1 MQYTQ
6 NTWKSR
12 LGALGPGIL
21 MATAAIGGSH
31 LVASTQAGALFGWQ
45 LFWLIVVVNVLKYP
59 FFRFGMEY
67 TLATKNSLVEGYK
80 NQGPGYFYSFIALNI
95 IAAVVNTAGVL
106 LLTASLL
113 HYALPIS
120 IPVTLLCWVILAMC
134 LIILLLGHF
143 KALDNVAKAIMGLLT
158 IATITALV
166 IAINNGPVAPVN
178 YVGPSPYEL
187 AMLGFMV
194 ALMGWMPAPIEISAL
209 SSLWLKEKQAQQSVT
224 KSQGLFDFNLGY
236 WLTAGLAL
244 VFFSLGALVQYG
256 QNSNIELGGVAFA
269 KQLIDMYASTI
280 GEWARPLV
288 SAIAFLCMFGT
299 TLTVLD
305 GYARTLNESHKL
317 LGFKQSKHS
326 LNTWL
331 ILQALAGMAV
341 ILFFKSAL
349 GPMLTFAM
357 TLAFVT
363 TPVFAWLNFSL
374 VRSEPAIKHSLL
386 LRSLTWLGLVYLV
399 GFAVAFVVWKLMGFY
414 FRGSRFEVRG
424 SRYKSNN
431 LCINVD

>member
-6 NTWKSR
+6 STWKSR

-80 NQGPGYFYSFIALNI
+80 SKGPFYFYSFIGLNI
-95 IAAVVNTAGVL
+95 VAAVVNTAGVL

-113 HYALPIS
+113 HYALPIV
-120 IPVTLLCWVILAMC
+120 IEVTLLCWMLLGVC
-134 LIILLLGHF
+134 LVILLLGHF
-143 KALDNVAKAIMGLLT
+143 KALDNVAKGIMGLLT
-158 IATITALV
+158 LATLIALA
-166 IAINNGPVAPVN
+166 IAFSNGPMAPAD

-187 AMLGFMV
+187 AMLSFMV

-209 SSLWLKEKQAQQSVT
+209 SSLWLKEKQAQQTVS
-224 KSQGLFDFNLGY
+224 KSQGLFDFNVGY

-244 VFFSLGALVQYG
+244 VFFSLGVLVQYG
-256 QNSNIELGGVAFA
+256 QTSSIELGGVAFA
-269 KQLIDMYASTI
+269 KQLIDMYALTI

-317 LGFKQSKHS
+317 LGFGQSKHS
-326 LNTWL
+326 LNIWL
-331 ILQALAGMAV
+331 ILQAFAGMAV

-357 TLAFVT
+357 TLSFVT

-374 VRSEPAIKHSLL
+374 VRSEPAIKHSVL

-399 GFAVAFVVWKLMGFY
+399 GFAVAFVVWKLAA
-414 FRGSRFEVRG
+414 
-424 SRYKSNN
+424 
-431 LCINVD
+431 

>member
-6 NTWKSR
+6 STWKSR

-45 LFWLIVVVNVLKYP
+45 LFGLIVVVNVLKYP

-120 IPVTLLCWVILAMC
+120 IPVTLLCWLILAVC

-256 QNSNIELGGVAFA
+256 QSSNIELGGVAFA
-269 KQLIDMYASTI
+269 KQLIDMYALTI

-326 LNTWL
+326 LNRWL

-399 GFAVAFVVWKLMGFY
+399 GFAVAFVVWKLM
-414 FRGSRFEVRG
+414 
-424 SRYKSNN
+424 
-431 LCINVD
+431 

>member
-6 NTWKSR
+6 STWKSR

-120 IPVTLLCWVILAMC
+120 IPVTLLCWVILAVC

-209 SSLWLKEKQAQQSVT
+209 SSLWLKEKQTQQSVT
-224 KSQGLFDFNLGY
+224 KNQGLFDFNLGY

-399 GFAVAFVVWKLMGFY
+399 GFAVAFVVWKLM
-414 FRGSRFEVRG
+414 
-424 SRYKSNN
+424 
-431 LCINVD
+431 

>member
-1 MQYTQ
+1 MQSTRT
-6 NTWKSR
+6 NWKVR
-12 LGALGPGIL
+12 LSALGPGIL

-31 LVASTQAGALFGWQ
+31 LVASTQAGAIFGWQ

-59 FFRFGMEY
+59 FFRFGIEY
-67 TLATKNSLVEGYK
+67 TLATKKSLVEGYK
-80 NQGPGYFYSFIALNI
+80 SKGPWFFYSFIGLNI

-113 HYALPIS
+113 HYALPVS
-120 IPVTLLCWVILAMC
+120 VSVTLLCWLILAVC

-143 KALDNVAKAIMGLLT
+143 KALDNAAKAIMALLT
-158 IATITALV
+158 LATVSALV
-166 IAINNGPVAPVN
+166 IAFSNGAMNHGIVAPVD

-209 SSLWLKEKQAQQSVT
+209 SSLWLKEKQNQQTVT
-224 KSQGLFDFNLGY
+224 RTQGLFDFNVGY

-244 VFFSLGALVQYG
+244 VFFSLGVLVQYG
-256 QNSNIELGGVAFA
+256 QSANIELGGVAFA
-269 KQLIDMYASTI
+269 KQLIDMYALTI

-288 SAIAFLCMFGT
+288 SVIAFLCMFGT

-326 LNTWL
+326 LKIWL
-331 ILQALAGMAV
+331 IIQALAGMAV

-357 TLAFVT
+357 TLAFIT

-374 VRSEPAIKHSLL
+374 VRSESSIEHSILVRVL
-386 LRSLTWLGLVYLV
+386 SWVGLIYLV
-399 GFAVAFVVWKLMGFY
+399 SFAVAFVVWKLF
-414 FRGSRFEVRG
+414 
-424 SRYKSNN
+424 
-431 LCINVD
+431 

>member
-6 NTWKSR
+6 STWKSR

-45 LFWLIVVVNVLKYP
+45 LFWLIMVVNVLKYP

-120 IPVTLLCWVILAMC
+120 IPVTLLCWLILAVC

-209 SSLWLKEKQAQQSVT
+209 SSLWLKEKQTQQSVT
-224 KSQGLFDFNLGY
+224 KSQGLFDFNVGY

-256 QNSNIELGGVAFA
+256 QSSNIELGGVAFA
-269 KQLIDMYASTI
+269 KQLIDMYALTI

-326 LNTWL
+326 LNRWL

-386 LRSLTWLGLVYLV
+386 LRGLTWLGLVYLV
-399 GFAVAFVVWKLMGFY
+399 GFAMAFVVWKLM
-414 FRGSRFEVRG
+414 
-424 SRYKSNN
+424 
-431 LCINVD
+431 

>member
-6 NTWKSR
+6 STWKSR

-67 TLATKNSLVEGYK
+67 TLATKNSLVQGYK

-120 IPVTLLCWVILAMC
+120 IPVTLLCWLILAVC

-209 SSLWLKEKQAQQSVT
+209 SSLWLKEKQAQQRVT
-224 KSQGLFDFNLGY
+224 KSQGLFDFNVGY

-256 QNSNIELGGVAFA
+256 QSSNIELGGVAFA
-269 KQLIDMYASTI
+269 KQLIDMYALTI

-326 LNTWL
+326 LNRWL

-386 LRSLTWLGLVYLV
+386 LRGLTWLGLVYLV
-399 GFAVAFVVWKLMGFY
+399 GFAMAFVVWKLM
-414 FRGSRFEVRG
+414 
-424 SRYKSNN
+424 
-431 LCINVD
+431 

>member
-6 NTWKSR
+6 STWKSR

-80 NQGPGYFYSFIALNI
+80 NQGPGYFYSFIVLNI

-120 IPVTLLCWVILAMC
+120 IPVTLLCWLILAVC

-224 KSQGLFDFNLGY
+224 KSQGLFDFNVGY

-256 QNSNIELGGVAFA
+256 QSSNIELGGVAFA
-269 KQLIDMYASTI
+269 KQLIDMYALTI

-386 LRSLTWLGLVYLV
+386 LRGLTWLGLVYLV
-399 GFAVAFVVWKLMGFY
+399 GFAVAFVVWKLM
-414 FRGSRFEVRG
+414 
-424 SRYKSNN
+424 
-431 LCINVD
+431 

>member
-6 NTWKSR
+6 STWKSR

-67 TLATKNSLVEGYK
+67 TLATKNSLVQGYK

-120 IPVTLLCWVILAMC
+120 IPVTLLCWLILAVC

-224 KSQGLFDFNLGY
+224 KTQGLFDFNVGY

-256 QNSNIELGGVAFA
+256 QSSNIELGGVAFA
-269 KQLIDMYASTI
+269 KQLIDMYALTI

-331 ILQALAGMAV
+331 ILQAMAGMAV

-374 VRSEPAIKHSLL
+374 VRSESEIKHSLL

-399 GFAVAFVVWKLMGFY
+399 GFAMAFVVWKLM
-414 FRGSRFEVRG
+414 
-424 SRYKSNN
+424 
-431 LCINVD
+431 

>member
-1 MQYTQ
+1 MHT
-6 NTWKSR
+6 TKAVWKSR

-31 LVASTQAGALFGWQ
+31 LVASTQAGAIFGWQ
-45 LFWLIVVVNVLKYP
+45 LFWLILVVNVLKYP

-80 NQGPGYFYSFIALNI
+80 SKGPFYFYSFIGLNI
-95 IAAVVNTAGVL
+95 VAAVVNTAGVL

-113 HYALPIS
+113 HYALPVVIE
-120 IPVTLLCWVILAMC
+120 VTLLCWILLGVC
-134 LIILLLGHF
+134 LVILLLGHF
-143 KALDNVAKAIMGLLT
+143 KALDNVAKGIMGLLT
-158 IATITALV
+158 LATLIALA
-166 IAINNGPVAPVN
+166 IAFSNGPMAPAD

-187 AMLGFMV
+187 AMLSFMV

-209 SSLWLKEKQAQQSVT
+209 SSLWLKEKQAQQTVS
-224 KSQGLFDFNLGY
+224 KSQGLFDFNVGY

-244 VFFSLGALVQYG
+244 VFFSLGVLVQYG
-256 QNSNIELGGVAFA
+256 QTSSIELGGVAFA
-269 KQLIDMYASTI
+269 KQLIDMYALTI

-317 LGFKQSKHS
+317 LGFGQSKHS
-326 LNTWL
+326 LNIWL

-357 TLAFVT
+357 TLSFVT

-374 VRSEPAIKHSLL
+374 VRSEPAIKHSVL

-399 GFAVAFVVWKLMGFY
+399 GFAVAFVVWKLAA
-414 FRGSRFEVRG
+414 
-424 SRYKSNN
+424 
-431 LCINVD
+431 

>member
-1 MQYTQ
+1 MQSSVSHWQ
-6 NTWKSR
+6 MRIN
-12 LGALGPGIL
+12 ALGPGVL

-31 LVASTQAGALFGWQ
+31 LVASTQAGAIFGWQ
-45 LFWLIVVVNVLKYP
+45 LFWLILVVNVLKYP

-67 TLATKNSLVEGYK
+67 TLATKNSLVKGYK
-80 NQGPGYFYSFIALNI
+80 NQGPSYFYSFIALNI

-113 HYALPIS
+113 HYALPVS
-120 IPVTLLCWVILAMC
+120 IPVTLLCWVILAVC
-134 LIILLLGHF
+134 LMILLLGHF

-166 IAINNGPVAPVN
+166 IAISNGPVAPVN

-224 KSQGLFDFNLGY
+224 KSQGLFDFNIGY

-256 QNSNIELGGVAFA
+256 QSTNIELGGVAFA
-269 KQLIDMYASTI
+269 KQLIDMYALTI

-317 LGFKQSKHS
+317 LGLKQSKHS
-326 LNTWL
+326 LNIWL

-386 LRSLTWLGLVYLV
+386 LRGLTWLGLVYLV
-399 GFAVAFVVWKLMGFY
+399 GFAVMFIGWKLT
-414 FRGSRFEVRG
+414 
-424 SRYKSNN
+424 
-431 LCINVD
+431 I

>member
-6 NTWKSR
+6 STWKSR

-67 TLATKNSLVEGYK
+67 TLATKNSLVQGYK

-120 IPVTLLCWVILAMC
+120 IPVTLLCWLILAVC

-224 KSQGLFDFNLGY
+224 KTQGLFDFNVGY

-256 QNSNIELGGVAFA
+256 QSSNIELGGVAFA
-269 KQLIDMYASTI
+269 KQLIDMYALTI

-331 ILQALAGMAV
+331 ILQAMAGMAV

-374 VRSEPAIKHSLL
+374 VRSEPAIKHSVL

-399 GFAVAFVVWKLMGFY
+399 GFAVAFVLWKLM
-414 FRGSRFEVRG
+414 
-424 SRYKSNN
+424 
-431 LCINVD
+431 

>member
-1 MQYTQ
+1 MQSAVSNWQT
-6 NTWKSR
+6 R
-12 LGALGPGIL
+12 LNALGPGIL

-31 LVASTQAGALFGWQ
+31 LVASTQAGAIFGWQ

-59 FFRFGMEY
+59 FFRFGIEY
-67 TLATKNSLVEGYK
+67 TLATKKSLVEGYQSK
-80 NQGPGYFYSFIALNI
+80 GPWFFYSFIGLNI

-120 IPVTLLCWVILAMC
+120 ISVTLLCWLILAIC

-158 IATITALV
+158 LATV
-166 IAINNGPVAPVN
+166 IALAIAFSNGPMAPVD

-209 SSLWLKEKQAQQSVT
+209 SSLWLKEKQSQQTVT
-224 KSQGLFDFNLGY
+224 KAQGLFDFNLGY

-244 VFFSLGALVQYG
+244 VFFALGVLVQYG
-256 QNSNIELGGVAFA
+256 QSTQIELGGVAFA
-269 KQLIDMYASTI
+269 KQLIDMYALTI

-288 SAIAFLCMFGT
+288 SVIAFLCMFGT

-331 ILQALAGMAV
+331 ILQAFAGMAV

-357 TLAFVT
+357 TLAFIT
-363 TPVFAWLNFSL
+363 TPIFAWLNFSL
-374 VRSEPAIKHSLL
+374 VRSEPSIQHSKII
-386 LRSLTWLGLVYLV
+386 RSLSWLGLIYLV
-399 GFAVAFVVWKLMGFY
+399 GFALVFLVWQLG
-414 FRGSRFEVRG
+414 
-424 SRYKSNN
+424 
-431 LCINVD
+431 

>member
-6 NTWKSR
+6 STWKSR

-80 NQGPGYFYSFIALNI
+80 NQGPGYFYSFIVLNI

-120 IPVTLLCWVILAMC
+120 IPVTLLCWLILAVC

-209 SSLWLKEKQAQQSVT
+209 SSLWLKEKQTQQSVT
-224 KSQGLFDFNLGY
+224 KSQGLFDFNVGY

-256 QNSNIELGGVAFA
+256 QSSNIELGGVAFA
-269 KQLIDMYASTI
+269 KQLIDMYAFTI

-288 SAIAFLCMFGT
+288 SAVAFLCMFGT

-357 TLAFVT
+357 TLAFIT

-374 VRSEPAIKHSLL
+374 VRLEPAIKHSLL

-399 GFAVAFVVWKLMGFY
+399 GFAMAFVVWKLM
-414 FRGSRFEVRG
+414 
-424 SRYKSNN
+424 
-431 LCINVD
+431 

>member
-120 IPVTLLCWVILAMC
+120 IPVTLLCWVILAVC

-224 KSQGLFDFNLGY
+224 KNQGLFDFNLGY

-399 GFAVAFVVWKLMGFY
+399 GFAVAFVVWKLM
-414 FRGSRFEVRG
+414 
-424 SRYKSNN
+424 
-431 LCINVD
+431 

>member
-45 LFWLIVVVNVLKYP
+45 LFCLIVVVNVLKYP

-120 IPVTLLCWVILAMC
+120 IPVTLLCWVILVVC

-187 AMLGFMV
+187 AMLGFLV

-209 SSLWLKEKQAQQSVT
+209 SSLWLKEKQTQQSVT
-224 KSQGLFDFNLGY
+224 KNQGLFDFNLGY

-256 QNSNIELGGVAFA
+256 QSSNIELGGVAFA

-386 LRSLTWLGLVYLV
+386 LRGLTWLGLVYLV
-399 GFAVAFVVWKLMGFY
+399 GFAMAFVVWKLM
-414 FRGSRFEVRG
+414 
-424 SRYKSNN
+424 
-431 LCINVD
+431 

>member
-1 MQYTQ
+1 MQSVVS
-6 NTWKSR
+6 TWQTR
-12 LGALGPGIL
+12 LNALGPGIL

-31 LVASTQAGALFGWQ
+31 LVASTQAGAIFGWQ

-59 FFRFGMEY
+59 FFRFGIEY
-67 TLATKNSLVEGYK
+67 TLATKKSLVEGYQSK
-80 NQGPGYFYSFIALNI
+80 GPWFFYSFIGLNI

-113 HYALPIS
+113 HYALPVSIS
-120 IPVTLLCWVILAMC
+120 VTLLCWLILALC
-134 LIILLLGHF
+134 LVILLLGHF

-158 IATITALV
+158 LATV
-166 IAINNGPVAPVN
+166 IALAIAFSNGPMAPVD

-209 SSLWLKEKQAQQSVT
+209 SSLWLKEKQSQQTVT
-224 KSQGLFDFNLGY
+224 KVQGLFDFNLGY

-244 VFFSLGALVQYG
+244 VFFALGVLVQYG
-256 QNSNIELGGVAFA
+256 QSTQIELGGVAFA
-269 KQLIDMYASTI
+269 KQLIDMYALTI

-288 SAIAFLCMFGT
+288 SVIAFLCMFGT

-331 ILQALAGMAV
+331 ILQAFAGMAV

-357 TLAFVT
+357 TLAFIT
-363 TPVFAWLNFSL
+363 TPIFAWLNFSL
-374 VRSEPAIKHSLL
+374 VRSEPSIQHSKII
-386 LRSLTWLGLVYLV
+386 RSLSWLGLIYLV
-399 GFAVAFVVWKLMGFY
+399 GFALVFLVWQLG
-414 FRGSRFEVRG
+414 
-424 SRYKSNN
+424 
-431 LCINVD
+431 

>member
-1 MQYTQ
+1 MQQTH
-6 NTWKSR
+6 TSWKSH

-45 LFWLIVVVNVLKYP
+45 LFWLILAVNVLKYP

-80 NQGPGYFYSFIALNI
+80 NKGPVYFYSFIGLNI
-95 IAAVVNTAGVL
+95 LAAVVNTAGVL

-113 HYALPIS
+113 HYALPVVIE
-120 IPVTLLCWVILAMC
+120 VTLLCWILLGVC
-134 LIILLLGHF
+134 LTILLLGHF
-143 KALDNVAKAIMGLLT
+143 KALDSVAKGIMGLLT
-158 IATITALV
+158 LATVIALV
-166 IAINNGPVAPVN
+166 IAFSNGPMAPAD
-178 YVGPSPYEL
+178 YIGPSPYEL
-187 AMLGFMV
+187 AMLSFMV

-209 SSLWLKEKQAQQSVT
+209 SSLWLKEKQAQQTVT
-224 KSQGLFDFNLGY
+224 KSQGLFDFNVGY
-236 WLTAGLAL
+236 WLTACLAL
-244 VFFSLGALVQYG
+244 VFFSLGVLVQYG
-256 QNSNIELGGVAFA
+256 QSSSIELGGVAFA
-269 KQLIDMYASTI
+269 KQLIDMYALTI

-317 LGFKQSKHS
+317 LGFGQSKHS
-326 LNTWL
+326 LNIWL

-374 VRSEPAIKHSLL
+374 VRSEPAIKHSVL

-399 GFAVAFVVWKLMGFY
+399 GFAVAFVVWKLAA
-414 FRGSRFEVRG
+414 
-424 SRYKSNN
+424 
-431 LCINVD
+431 

>member
-1 MQYTQ
+1 MQSAVSIWQT
-6 NTWKSR
+6 R
-12 LGALGPGIL
+12 LNALGPGIL

-31 LVASTQAGALFGWQ
+31 LVASTQAGAIFGWQ
-45 LFWLIVVVNVLKYP
+45 LFWLILVVNVLKYP
-59 FFRFGMEY
+59 FFRFGIEY
-67 TLATKNSLVEGYK
+67 TLATKKSLVEGYQSK
-80 NQGPGYFYSFIALNI
+80 GPWFFYSFIGLNI

-113 HYALPIS
+113 HYALPIAIS
-120 IPVTLLCWVILAMC
+120 VTLLCWLILAVC
-134 LIILLLGHF
+134 LVILLLGHF

-158 IATITALV
+158 LATV
-166 IAINNGPVAPVN
+166 IALAIAFSNGPMAPAD

-209 SSLWLKEKQAQQSVT
+209 SSLWLKEKQSQQSVT
-224 KSQGLFDFNLGY
+224 KAQGLFDFNLGY

-244 VFFSLGALVQYG
+244 VFFSLGVLVQYG
-256 QNSNIELGGVAFA
+256 QSANIELGGVAFA
-269 KQLIDMYASTI
+269 KQLIDMYALTI

-288 SAIAFLCMFGT
+288 SIIAFLCMFGT

-326 LNTWL
+326 LNIWL
-331 ILQALAGMAV
+331 IVQSLAGMAV

-357 TLAFVT
+357 TLAFLT
-363 TPVFAWLNFSL
+363 TPIFAWLNFSL
-374 VRSEPAIKHSLL
+374 VRSVPSIQHSKVI
-386 LRSLTWLGLVYLV
+386 RSLSWLGLIYLV
-399 GFAVAFVVWKLMGFY
+399 GFALVFLVWKLG
-414 FRGSRFEVRG
+414 
-424 SRYKSNN
+424 
-431 LCINVD
+431 

>member
-6 NTWKSR
+6 GTWKSR

-120 IPVTLLCWVILAMC
+120 IPVTLLCWLILAVC

-166 IAINNGPVAPVN
+166 IAINNGPVAPVS

-224 KSQGLFDFNLGY
+224 KSQGLFDFNVGY

-256 QNSNIELGGVAFA
+256 QSSNIELGGVAFA
-269 KQLIDMYASTI
+269 KQLIDMYALTI

-386 LRSLTWLGLVYLV
+386 LRGLTWLGLVYLV
-399 GFAVAFVVWKLMGFY
+399 GFAMAFVVWKLM
-414 FRGSRFEVRG
+414 
-424 SRYKSNN
+424 
-431 LCINVD
+431 

>member
-1 MQYTQ
+1 MQSAVSIWQT
-6 NTWKSR
+6 R
-12 LGALGPGIL
+12 LNALGPGIL

-31 LVASTQAGALFGWQ
+31 LVASTQAGAIFGWQ
-45 LFWLIVVVNVLKYP
+45 LFWLILVVNVLKYP
-59 FFRFGMEY
+59 FFRFGIEY
-67 TLATKNSLVEGYK
+67 TLATKKSLVEGYQSK
-80 NQGPGYFYSFIALNI
+80 GPWFFYSFIGLNI

-113 HYALPIS
+113 HYALPIAIS
-120 IPVTLLCWVILAMC
+120 VTLLCWLILAVC
-134 LIILLLGHF
+134 LVILLLGHF

-158 IATITALV
+158 LATV
-166 IAINNGPVAPVN
+166 IALAIAFSNGPMAPAD

-209 SSLWLKEKQAQQSVT
+209 SSLWLKEKQSQQTVT
-224 KSQGLFDFNLGY
+224 RAQGLFDFNLGY

-244 VFFSLGALVQYG
+244 VFFSLGVLVQYG
-256 QNSNIELGGVAFA
+256 QSANIELGGVAFA
-269 KQLIDMYASTI
+269 KQLIDMYALTI

-288 SAIAFLCMFGT
+288 SIIAFLCMFGT

-326 LNTWL
+326 LNIWL
-331 ILQALAGMAV
+331 IVQSLAGMAV

-357 TLAFVT
+357 TLAFLT
-363 TPVFAWLNFSL
+363 TPIFAWLNFSL
-374 VRSEPAIKHSLL
+374 VRSVPSIQHSKVIQ
-386 LRSLTWLGLVYLV
+386 SLSWLGLIYLV
-399 GFAVAFVVWKLMGFY
+399 GFALVFLVWKLG
-414 FRGSRFEVRG
+414 
-424 SRYKSNN
+424 
-431 LCINVD
+431 

>member
-1 MQYTQ
+1 
-6 NTWKSR
+6 
-12 LGALGPGIL
+12 

-31 LVASTQAGALFGWQ
+31 LVASTQAGAIFGWQ
-45 LFWLIVVVNVLKYP
+45 LFWLILVVNVLKYP

-80 NQGPGYFYSFIALNI
+80 SKGPFYFYSFIGLNI
-95 IAAVVNTAGVL
+95 VAAVVNTAGVL

-113 HYALPIS
+113 HYALPVVIE
-120 IPVTLLCWVILAMC
+120 VTLLCWILLGVC
-134 LIILLLGHF
+134 LAILLLGHF
-143 KALDNVAKAIMGLLT
+143 KALDSVAKGIMGLLT
-158 IATITALV
+158 LATVIALV
-166 IAINNGPVAPVN
+166 IAFSNGPMAPAD

-187 AMLGFMV
+187 AMLSFMV

-209 SSLWLKEKQAQQSVT
+209 SSLWLKEKQAQQTVS
-224 KSQGLFDFNLGY
+224 KSQGLFDFNVGY

-244 VFFSLGALVQYG
+244 VFFSLGVLVQYG
-256 QNSNIELGGVAFA
+256 QTSSIELGGVAFA
-269 KQLIDMYASTI
+269 KQLIDMYALTI

-317 LGFKQSKHS
+317 LGFGQSKHS
-326 LNTWL
+326 LNIWL

-357 TLAFVT
+357 TLSFVT

-374 VRSEPAIKHSLL
+374 VRSEPDIKHSVL
-386 LRSLTWLGLVYLV
+386 LRCLSWLGLVYLV
-399 GFAVAFVVWKLMGFY
+399 GFAVAFVVWKLAF
-414 FRGSRFEVRG
+414 
-424 SRYKSNN
+424 
-431 LCINVD
+431 

>member
-6 NTWKSR
+6 STWKSR

-67 TLATKNSLVEGYK
+67 TLATKNSLVQGYK

-120 IPVTLLCWVILAMC
+120 IPVTLLCWLILAVC

-224 KSQGLFDFNLGY
+224 KTQGLFDFNVGY

-256 QNSNIELGGVAFA
+256 QSSNIELGGVAFA
-269 KQLIDMYASTI
+269 KQLIDMYALTI

-386 LRSLTWLGLVYLV
+386 LRGLTWLGLVYLV
-399 GFAVAFVVWKLMGFY
+399 GFAVAFVVWKLM
-414 FRGSRFEVRG
+414 
-424 SRYKSNN
+424 
-431 LCINVD
+431 

>member
-1 MQYTQ
+1 
-6 NTWKSR
+6 
-12 LGALGPGIL
+12 

-31 LVASTQAGALFGWQ
+31 LVASTQAGAIFGWQ
-45 LFWLIVVVNVLKYP
+45 LFWLILVVNVLKYP

-80 NQGPGYFYSFIALNI
+80 SKGPFYFYSFIGLNI
-95 IAAVVNTAGVL
+95 VAAVVNTAGVL

-113 HYALPIS
+113 HYALPVVIE
-120 IPVTLLCWVILAMC
+120 VTLLCWILLGVC
-134 LIILLLGHF
+134 LGILLLGHF
-143 KALDNVAKAIMGLLT
+143 KALDSVAKGIMGLLT
-158 IATITALV
+158 LATVIALV
-166 IAINNGPVAPVN
+166 IAFSNGPMAPAD

-187 AMLGFMV
+187 AMLSFMV

-209 SSLWLKEKQAQQSVT
+209 SSLWLKEKQAQQTVS
-224 KSQGLFDFNLGY
+224 KSQGLFDFNVGY

-244 VFFSLGALVQYG
+244 VFFSLGVLVQYG
-256 QNSNIELGGVAFA
+256 QTSSIELGGVAFA
-269 KQLIDMYASTI
+269 KQLIDMYALTI

-317 LGFKQSKHS
+317 LGFGQSKHS
-326 LNTWL
+326 LNIWL

-341 ILFFKSAL
+341 ILFFKSVL

-357 TLAFVT
+357 TLSFVT

-374 VRSEPAIKHSLL
+374 VRSEPAIKHSVL

-399 GFAVAFVVWKLMGFY
+399 GFAVAFVVWKLAA
-414 FRGSRFEVRG
+414 
-424 SRYKSNN
+424 
-431 LCINVD
+431 

>member
-1 MQYTQ
+1 MQSVVS
-6 NTWKSR
+6 TWQTR
-12 LGALGPGIL
+12 LNALGPGIL

-31 LVASTQAGALFGWQ
+31 LVASTQAGAIFGWQ

-59 FFRFGMEY
+59 FFRFGIEY
-67 TLATKNSLVEGYK
+67 TLATKKSLVEGYQSK
-80 NQGPGYFYSFIALNI
+80 GPWFFYSFIGLNI

-113 HYALPIS
+113 HYALPVSIS
-120 IPVTLLCWVILAMC
+120 VTLLCWLILALC
-134 LIILLLGHF
+134 LVILLLGHF

-158 IATITALV
+158 LATV
-166 IAINNGPVAPVN
+166 IALAIAFSNGPMAPVD

-209 SSLWLKEKQAQQSVT
+209 SSLWLKEKQSQQTVT
-224 KSQGLFDFNLGY
+224 KAQGLFDFNLGY

-244 VFFSLGALVQYG
+244 VFFALGVLVQYG
-256 QNSNIELGGVAFA
+256 QSTQIELGGVAFA
-269 KQLIDMYASTI
+269 KQLIDMYALTI

-288 SAIAFLCMFGT
+288 SVIAFLCMFGT

-331 ILQALAGMAV
+331 ILQAFAGMAV

-357 TLAFVT
+357 TLAFIT
-363 TPVFAWLNFSL
+363 TPIFAWLNFSL
-374 VRSEPAIKHSLL
+374 VRSEPSIQHSKII
-386 LRSLTWLGLVYLV
+386 RSLSWLGLIYLV
-399 GFAVAFVVWKLMGFY
+399 GFALVFLVWQLG
-414 FRGSRFEVRG
+414 
-424 SRYKSNN
+424 
-431 LCINVD
+431 

>member
-120 IPVTLLCWVILAMC
+120 IPVTLLCWLILAVC

-143 KALDNVAKAIMGLLT
+143 KALDNVAKVIMGLLT

-166 IAINNGPVAPVN
+166 IAINNGPVASVN

-256 QNSNIELGGVAFA
+256 QSTNIELGGVAFA
-269 KQLIDMYASTI
+269 KQLIDMYALTI
-280 GEWARPLV
+280 GEWARTLV

-374 VRSEPAIKHSLL
+374 VRSESAIKHSLL

-399 GFAVAFVVWKLMGFY
+399 GFAVAFVVWKLM
-414 FRGSRFEVRG
+414 
-424 SRYKSNN
+424 
-431 LCINVD
+431 